1 MFSLVDWDEG
11 SLFFFVDCLGLTLKI
26 FGTRFLLMAK
36 RSLFLTFIASMS
48 IFYVASSPFWAT
60 SPSKAT

>member
-1 MFSLVDWDEG
+1 VDWDEG
-11 SLFFFVDCLGLTLKI
+11 SPLLFVDCLGLAFKI

-36 RSLFLTFIASMS
+36 KPLFLTFIVSMS
-48 IFYVASSPFWAT
+48 ISYMASSPFWAT